1 MKILRLLLVAGLSI
15 ATTVIAAVRPN
26 GIAAIVNDAL
36 ITVGDV
42 ERHAEASFELIRRTY
57 YSQPDVLEAKWGET
71 VGRSLEDLIERKLIL
86 DDFKA
91 QGGAL
96 PDSIIEDEIKDRIRQ
111 KYGDRATLTRTL
123 KAIGKTYETYRQE
136 LREEIIVG
144 YLRSKNISQAVLISP
159 TKIERFYA
167 TNFTRFKLDEQV
179 HLRVIVLNAS
189 PETVNEVRQRLQEI
203 LEKIKQGAPFAEMAS
218 IYSEGSTRQ
227 QQGDWG
233 WVEKS
238 KKSGISSVGFDLKAG
253 EHSGV
258 TGLGRVGDEGY
269 WIYQYDETGRLTT
282 GRRHTSRDEVTEEKK
297 FEPGAAPPVSPQ
309 EFYLI
314 KVEERRPPR
323 TSSLEEVRDGI
334 EKDLI
339 AMERA
344 RLQQRWVDRLRKKAF
359 VRYYTGF

>member
-1 MKILRLLLVAGLSI
+1 
-15 ATTVIAAVRPN
+15 
-26 GIAAIVNDAL
+26 
-36 ITVGDV
+36 
-42 ERHAEASFELIRRTY
+42 
-57 YSQPDVLEAKWGET
+57 
-71 VGRSLEDLIERKLIL
+71 
-86 DDFKA
+86 
-91 QGGAL
+91 
-96 PDSIIEDEIKDRIRQ
+96 
-111 KYGDRATLTRTL
+111 
-123 KAIGKTYETYRQE
+123 
-136 LREEIIVG
+136 
-144 YLRSKNISQAVLISP
+144 
-159 TKIERFYA
+159 
-167 TNFTRFKLDEQV
+167 
-179 HLRVIVLNAS
+179 
-189 PETVNEVRQRLQEI
+189 
-203 LEKIKQGAPFAEMAS
+203 MAS

-233 WVEKS
+233 WVEKA

-258 TGLGRVGDEGY
+258 TGLGRMGDEGY
-269 WIYQYDETGRLTT
+269 WIFHYDEAGRLTT
-282 GRRHTSRDEVTEEKK
+282 GRRHTSRDEVVEEKK
-297 FEPGAAPPVSPQ
+297 FEPGAVPPVSPQ